1 MVLYSF
7 ASGATVILGVFLAR
21 LRVLPASELGSE
33 ISHAVI
39 AFGGGVL
46 VAAVA
51 FVLAPKGI
59 ETLSLPALIFA
70 FLLGA
75 ISALFLDRFLTR
87 RGGKTAQL
95 MAMLLDFIPEAI
107 ALGAI
112 FSVDRQ
118 TGLKLALFIG
128 MQNLPESFESFG
140 DLLRSG
146 FSPRK
151 AALVLIPFSLLGVA
165 GAVAGYLFLAQQE
178 QLVAGLLVFS
188 AGALL
193 YLVFQDIAPM
203 AKLENHWAPATG
215 ATVGFMLGMIVEK
228 LLGA

>member
-1 MVLYSF
+1 
-7 ASGATVILGVFLAR
+7 
-21 LRVLPASELGSE
+21 
-33 ISHAVI
+33 
-39 AFGGGVL
+39 VL

-59 ETLSLPALIFA
+59 QMLSMPVLIFA

-75 ISALFLDRFLTR
+75 VCALLLDRFFAR

-95 MAMLLDFIPEAI
+95 MAMLLDFIPEAM

-128 MQNLPESFESFG
+128 MQNLPESFDSFG

-146 FSPRK
+146 FSPGK
-151 AALVLIPFSLLGVA
+151 ATLVLIPFSLLGVG
-165 GAVAGYLFLAQQE
+165 GAVAGYSLLAEHQ

-215 ATVGFMLGMIVEK
+215 ATFGFMLGMIVEK